1 MPISHIIKLP
11 TAPTLLHTLHK
22 QPEISF
28 SVKQQ
33 LLLQDFVFDFHCS
46 RQLKKKLFPSTQTP
60 RGDQLAQDNAAGHNF
75 NFLTNHTTFPLQNA
89 IVFHQGKIN
98 KRFKT
103 SRGNK
108 VGYFEPDI
116 SASCLPLVPTS
127 KLIQ

>member
-1 MPISHIIKLP
+1 MPISHIINSPLP
-11 TAPTLLHTLHK
+11 PPSYTPSTNNLR
-22 QPEISF
+22 
-28 SVKQQ
+28 
-33 LLLQDFVFDFHCS
+33 FHLAS
-46 RQLKKKLFPSTQTP
+46 NSNFFYRILYLIFIVLDNSKKLFPSTQTP